1 MTDIKTLSDFQ
12 TDALKEV
19 GNIGIGHA
27 TTSLSQMV
35 NKEVWISLPDLKLV
49 PLLQIPSLVKN
60 EEPVVGVILELKG
73 DAKGYLLLLLS
84 KGTAKQLIKFVLGAS
99 DESKGFDEMEISVL
113 KELGNIMGGT
123 YITALSNF
131 LFISIGLSTP
141 LDIYDM
147 SDAIINQVV
156 CLMAR
161 DVNDVLFLKTE
172 FTINSE
178 RVDGKIL
185 IFTDSASLSK
195 MLDAINKLAGQ

>member
-1 MTDIKTLSDFQ
+1 MTDIKTLSAFQ

-35 NKEVWISLPDLKLV
+35 NKRVWISLPDLKLV
-49 PLLQIPSLVKN
+49 PLLEVPSLVKN
-60 EEPVVGVILELKG
+60 EEPVVGIILELKG

-84 KGTAKQLIKFVLGAS
+84 KNTAKLLVKLVLGAA
-99 DESKGFDEMEISVL
+99 DETKGFDEMEISVL

-131 LFISIGLSTP
+131 LSIAIGLSTP

-172 FTINSE
+172 FTINAE
-178 RVDGKIL
+178 RIEGKIL
-185 IFTDSASLSK
+185 IFTDSASLTK